1 MSDERIA
8 EEYGYVKI
16 FMEKCQ
22 EYGRKKRGGYKG
34 YIVKNIAHDS
44 RVTKE
49 GKKYSFQLY
58 RQGCLLLGQLWY

>member
-1 MSDERIA
+1 MLKYLWKSAKNMEER
-8 EEYGYVKI
+8 
-16 FMEKCQ
+16 
-22 EYGRKKRGGYKG
+22 KRGGYKG

-49 GKKYSFQLY
+49 GKTSFQLY